1 MQRAR
6 LLLLA
11 LCVSLCA
18 EGLPAA
24 AGPSP
29 TAEFEAPYAIGIL
42 AGGETVEITG
52 SFSWAMPQAF
62 GAVLAQAPS
71 ARAVRFASPGGH
83 IQPALEIAA
92 IIRARGLDTEAARI
106 CASACT
112 LAFLGGRRRTL
123 GPEAWL
129 GFHQAQAPGVP
140 PERLDPV
147 MRQAYAKSGVPAGFI
162 DHVLRTPPQSVW
174 FPTHAELL
182 AARIITAPA
191 PEPAAPAVAAG
202 SELRTVMAM
211 TPRASDAAVAEF
223 AAALAAVL
231 AHLQSAGPETCW
243 GFLNDAPTDLRAFVK
258 AETIMPLTRAA
269 THVREDATRAP
280 TVTPDPVERARVL
293 SALVTL
299 MRANGH
305 GDAPVAMGPAGVHAL
320 ACPSL
325 RILLES
331 ALALPDAS
339 RAATLRALLATQ

>member
-1 MQRAR
+1 M
-6 LLLLA
+6 
-11 LCVSLCA
+11 A
-18 EGLPAA
+18 EAKK
-24 AGPSP
+24 
-29 TAEFEAPYAIGIL
+29 IGIL
-42 AGGETVEITG
+42 TGGETVEITG

-62 GAVLAQAPS
+62 GAVLAQAPL

-92 IIRARGLDTEAARI
+92 IIRARGLDTEAERI

-112 LAFLGGRRRTL
+112 LAFLGGRRRTV

-129 GFHQAQAPGVP
+129 GFHQAKAPGVP

-147 MRQAYAKSGVPAGFI
+147 MRQAYAQSGVPADFI

-191 PEPAAPAVAAG
+191 PKRVAPADAAG

-211 TPRASDAAVAEF
+211 TPQASDAAVAEF
-223 AAALAAVL
+223 AAALIAL
-231 AHLQSAGPETCW
+231 LGQLQRAGPEICW
-243 GFLNDAPTDLRAFVK
+243 GFLNDEPTDLGAHVN
-258 AETIMPLTRAA
+258 AETIMALTRAE
-269 THVREDATRAP
+269 TLVREDASQAP
-280 TVTPDPVERARVL
+280 AVTPDSVERARVL
-293 SALVTL
+293 SALAAL
-299 MRANGH
+299 MRAEGH
-305 GDAPVAMGPAGVHAL
+305 GDAPVAIGPAGVHAL
-320 ACPSL
+320 ACPSM

-339 RAATLRALLATQ
+339 RAATVRALLSGP